1 MENKKFLGYY
11 TISYSHSGFQNGN
24 LEIFPVYGMKQ
35 EIFPV
40 YASEP
45 KKFPVYGK
53 EIGIFPVY
61 VMKSGNFSSLR
72 NKNLNFVPD
81 FRNRVQ
87 EIRRKQISRIIPFP
101 KLIFFPDE
109 NEINLIFNEFKVA

>member
-24 LEIFPVYGMKQ
+24 LEIFQVYGMKQ
-35 EIFPV
+35 EIFSV

-45 KKFPVYGK
+45 KKFLVYGK

-72 NKNLNFVPD
+72 NKNLNFLECSG
-81 FRNRVQ
+81 FQ
-87 EIRRKQISRIIPFP
+87 EQGPGNSKETNFADHSISKIN
-101 KLIFFPDE
+101 FFPG
-109 NEINLIFNEFKVA
+109 